1 MNDPSLP
8 CFLFN
13 ALLQWMEKTSSGV
26 YIFRNEREEEKEA
39 AKYAE
44 AQQKRLEDLFTKI
57 QAEFEEH
64 EGKISCILQVFL
76 IQKQVF
82 FIRIFG
88 VFSFNFCNWVNCL

>member
-8 CFLFN
+8 CFLSD
-13 ALLQWMEKTSSGV
+13 ASLQWMEKTSSGL

-44 AQQKRLEDLFTKI
+44 AQQKRLEDLYTKI

-64 EGKISCILQVFL
+64 EGKMSCILQVIF
-76 IQKQVF
+76 V
-82 FIRIFG
+82 RIFG
-88 VFSFNFCNWVNCL
+88 GF